1 MKKVFFLD
9 RDGVIIED
17 ANYLSSPEQVV
28 LCPGTPEAFR
38 MIKAAGYEIVV
49 VSNQSGIARGYFT
62 YDDLAKVEKHIEN
75 CLTDAGAPLPA
86 GWYYCPHHKKGS
98 VAEYAVDC
106 DCRKPKPGLL
116 LAAKKELDIDC
127 GESFI
132 IGDKVSDLESG
143 FAAGCKA
150 GVLVLT
156 GHGTEQ
162 ELKPLEKPYE
172 TAPEILEAVKLLL
185 KKGSVPNK
193 G

>member
-38 MIKAAGYEIVV
+38 LIKNAGYEIVV

-62 YDDLAKVEKHIEN
+62 YDDLAKVEKHIEKV
-75 CLTDAGAPLPA
+75 LEDAGAPLPA

-127 GESFI
+127 EESFI

-162 ELKPLEKPYE
+162 ELKTLEKPYE

-185 KKGSVPNK
+185 KK
-193 G
+193 

>member
-38 MIKAAGYEIVV
+38 MIKEAGYEIVV

-62 YDDLAKVEKHIEN
+62 CEDLAKVEKHLEKYLKN
-75 CLTDAGAPLPA
+75 AGAPLPLA
-86 GWYYCPHHKKGS
+86 WYYCPHHKKGT

-116 LAAKKELDIDC
+116 LAAKKDHEIDC

-143 FAAGCKA
+143 FSAGCKA

-172 TAPEILEAVKLLL
+172 TAPEILEAVKILL
-185 KKGSVPNK
+185 KE
-193 G
+193 

>member
-38 MIKAAGYEIVV
+38 MIKDAGYEIVV

-62 YDDLAKVEKHIEN
+62 YDDLEKVEKHLEE
-75 CLTDAGAPLPA
+75 LLKAAGAPLPEA
-86 GWYYCPHHKKGS
+86 WYYCPHHKKGT

-116 LAAKKELDIDC
+116 LAAMKDLEIDST
-127 GESFI
+127 ESFI
-132 IGDKVSDLESG
+132 IGDKVSDLEAG
-143 FAAGCKA
+143 FSAGCKS

-162 ELKPLEKPYE
+162 ELKPLEKPYG

-185 KKGSVPNK
+185 KK
-193 G
+193 

>member
-17 ANYLSSPEQVV
+17 ANYLSSPDQVV
-28 LCPGTPEAFR
+28 LCGGTPEAFR
-38 MIKAAGYEIVV
+38 KIAEAGYEIIV

-62 YDDLAKVEKHIEN
+62 EQDLAAVEEKIED
-75 CLTDAGAPLPA
+75 CLTQAGAPLPLK
-86 GWYYCPHHKKGS
+86 WYYCPHHKKGS
-98 VAEYAVDC
+98 VPEYAVDC

-116 LAAKKELDIDC
+116 LRAGEEFPIDY
-127 GESFI
+127 EKSFI
-132 IGDKVSDLESG
+132 IGDKLSDLESG
-143 FAAGCKA
+143 FSAGCGK

-162 ELKPLEKPYE
+162 ELKKLQKPYE

-185 KKGSVPNK
+185 K
-193 G
+193 